1 MIYKALVIFSVFI
14 AACAQMLL
22 KKGALIQYDS
32 FIRQYLNVWV
42 ISGYSIM
49 MLSMVL
55 NIYAM
60 SKGVM
65 VKEVSIIESLSYMFV
80 PMLSWFIF
88 KEKLTPKKILA
99 IAVIICGVGVFFY

>member
-1 MIYKALVIFSVFI
+1 
-14 AACAQMLL
+14 
-22 KKGALIQYDS
+22 
-32 FIRQYLNVWV
+32 
-42 ISGYSIM
+42 M

>member
-1 MIYKALVIFSVFI
+1 
-14 AACAQMLL
+14 
-22 KKGALIQYDS
+22 
-32 FIRQYLNVWV
+32 
-42 ISGYSIM
+42 M

-60 SKGVM
+60 SNGVM

-88 KEKLTPKKILA
+88 KEKLTSKKILA